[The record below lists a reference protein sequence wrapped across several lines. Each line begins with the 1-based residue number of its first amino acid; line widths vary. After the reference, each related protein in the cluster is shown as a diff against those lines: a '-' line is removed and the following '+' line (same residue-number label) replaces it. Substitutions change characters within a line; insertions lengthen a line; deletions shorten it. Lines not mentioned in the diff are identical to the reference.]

1 MIATG
6 LETGTGLFRS
16 IVMALVACVLE
27 IRDDFVYIWRIP
39 VFRKVPMTAP
49 LQRQFF
55 DKVPGI
61 EQTCRLFAHLP
72 DVYLVVK
79 DAEGRFIKHN
89 RALLDWLKLESEA
102 SLIGKTDFDIHP
114 RDQAEAYRRED
125 QRVMETREPLVDLV
139 HPVTGGEGVLSWFQV
154 FKEPLFDKRGQVAGI
169 VGMMRDY
176 RRAGLTLA
184 PYLEMQ
190 RVFDHIN
197 DHFHREIT
205 VRELAALVELSTSQ
219 FQRRFRRLFQTS
231 PASYINHVRI
241 QSACRLLTG
250 STDTISQ
257 IASRT
262 GFYDHSHF
270 SKVFKAQTGVSP
282 TVYRKQYQ

>member
-1 MIATG
+1 MNVT
-6 LETGTGLFRS
+6 
-16 IVMALVACVLE
+16 
-27 IRDDFVYIWRIP
+27 
-39 VFRKVPMTAP
+39 
-49 LQRQFF
+49 LQQQFF
-55 DKVPGI
+55 EKVPGI

-89 RALLDWLKLESEA
+89 RALLDWLKVDAEKD
-102 SLIGKTDFDIHP
+102 LIGKTDFDIHP

-125 QRVMETREPLVDLV
+125 RRVMETREPLVDLV
-139 HPVTGGEGVLSWFQV
+139 HPVTGGEGAKTWFQV
-154 FKEPLFDKRGQVAGI
+154 IKEPLFDKRGQVAGV

-176 RRAGLTLA
+176 RRAGLAIA

-190 RVFDHIN
+190 RVFDYIN
-197 DHFHREIT
+197 DHFQREIA
-205 VRELAALVELSTSQ
+205 VKDLASLVDLSTSQ
-219 FQRRFRRLFQTS
+219 FQRRFRKLFNTS

-241 QSACRLLTG
+241 QTACRLLTS

-257 IASRT
+257 IANRT

-282 TVYRKQYQ
+282 TVYRRQYQ